1 MTRRNHISFLFY
13 QIMGH
18 VALFLFG
25 IIFALSMIG
34 DNKDVTMDSLRGWWE
49 IIWR

>member
-13 QIMGH
+13 QILGNA
-18 VALFLFG
+18 ALFLFG
-25 IIFALSMIG
+25 ILFAVSFIF
-34 DNKDVTMDSLRGWWE
+34 DNKDIAANTLRGWWE